1 MNNMALMPWN
11 DALVL
16 GIASIDEQH
25 QTLVK
30 HLNAMDAELNR
41 PAADLKA
48 LSHTLEDLVDAMM
61 NHFIAE
67 EELFKRH
74 GHPQADAHTQ
84 AHSGETEKLVQLLD
98 QVHAD
103 ATALGQD
110 MLAQLKDWLTE
121 HIRVDDKAGIPLLQS
136 KGAA

>member
-1 MNNMALMPWN
+1 MALMPWN

-30 HLNAMDAELNR
+30 HINAMDAELNR
-41 PAADLKA
+41 PAADLKT
-48 LSHTLEDLVDAMM
+48 LSHHLEDLVDAMM

-74 GHPQADAHTQ
+74 GHPQADAHTH

-110 MLAQLKDWLTE
+110 MLAQLKDWLTR
-121 HIRVDDKAGIPLLQS
+121 HIQVDDKAGIPLLQS